1 MPASPVKIGPFVGG
15 VNTYSGPSAIADN
28 EAVEILNFD
37 IDLDGSLATRP
48 PITRNT
54 ASMPADATNKSCRI
68 IGAYRSTS
76 DVFYV
81 IYSFGGTHAYAFN
94 TSTEAWTLI
103 QAGDYVATV
112 QYADKLWLVIRPS
125 GATQGGG
132 KWDPTAGYAAVAAMP
147 RGYSACVYKERMFVA
162 ASRNADQT
170 SINRVKFSNAAN
182 FDTWTGTDYFD
193 VSSGD
198 GQDIQKLYTFD
209 SSIGIFKSDSTFIF
223 AYDTSPSKGIVQIV
237 SANIG
242 CNNPFTLV
250 EYENNLFVLHEDNV
264 YRISNWQWE
273 QANIKIP
280 FPYSNS
286 QALTNYTGSSLSVVG
301 NRLLVRYYDKYFVL
315 GLKTGAWS
323 TWVWHN
329 GTSYYPTDFIANPNV
344 DAVTGVGRYYAGT
357 YASTLACWFKF
368 NDDATIGTGTETF
381 TARLTTKSYDFGPSY
396 SFKRLF
402 FWGVDIVA
410 GTNVTYTVSPVVY
423 NVPVSWGQ
431 LLGVPVANL
440 LTWGRPL
447 NQSIDVSDSASGDS
461 ASGYR
466 TFVKLLKSLRFRQVQ
481 FTLVTSINTTV
492 PDDPCRV
499 FSLTAFVDAKQV
511 VVKKVS

>member
-1 MPASPVKIGPFVGG
+1 MPASPVKIGPFAGG
-15 VNTYSGPSAIADN
+15 VNTYSGQSAIADN
-28 EAVEILNFD
+28 EAVEITNFD
-37 IDLDGSLATRP
+37 IDLDGSLLTRP
-48 PITRNT
+48 PITRT
-54 ASMPADATNKSCRI
+54 TSGMPADATGKATRI
-68 IGAYRSTS
+68 IGSYRSTS

-81 IYSFGGTHAYAFN
+81 IYSFGTHAYAFN

-103 QAGDYVATV
+103 QAGDFIATV

-132 KWDPTAGYAAVAAMP
+132 KWDPTAGYTAVAAMP
-147 RGYSACVYKERMFVA
+147 RGYSACIYKERMFIA

-209 SSIGIFKSDSTFIF
+209 SSIAIFKSDSTFIF
-223 AYDTSPSKGIVQIV
+223 AYDSQPAKGIVQIV

-242 CNNPFTLV
+242 CNNPWSLV
-250 EYENNLFVLHEDNV
+250 EYENNLFVMHEARV
-264 YRISNWQWE
+264 YRISNWAWE
-273 QANIKIP
+273 QANIKVP
-280 FPYSNS
+280 FAYNNS
-286 QALTNYTGSSLSVVG
+286 KDLTNYTGSSISIIG
-301 NRLLVRYYDKYFVL
+301 NRLLVRYYDNYYVL

-323 TWVWHN
+323 VWKWN
-329 GTSYYPTDFIANPNV
+329 DGSTYFPTDFIGNPNV
-344 DAVTGVGRYYAGT
+344 DPLTGVGRFYAGT
-357 YASTLACWFKF
+357 YATALACWFKF
-368 NDDATIGTGTETF
+368 TDDPVIGTGNETF
-381 TARLTTKSYDFGPSY
+381 TARLITKSYDFGPSY

-402 FWGVDIVA
+402 FWGADIVA
-410 GTNVTYTVSPVVY
+410 ATNVTYKVTPVVY
-423 NVPVSWGQ
+423 NVPVKWSQ
-431 LLGVPVANL
+431 LIGVPFDSL

-447 NQSIDVSDSASGDS
+447 DQSIDVTDSASGGS
-461 ASGYR
+461 SSGYR

-492 PDDPCRV
+492 PDSPCRV